1 MTTTPRAS
9 ASTAASAAAGRAG
22 PGDWARLSASSQA
35 LVQSLIAHLAMLEN
49 LPPTKLDTTIR
60 AHHHR
65 QELEE
70 FSEQFRA
77 RLATLRA
84 SEVQEREKRVVPPK
98 GKAKGKI
105 KAACD
110 ASAHPPLTRRG
121 YRRLRRGTHRR
132 SLSRAERRRLTA
144 SRPGQTDRSIAAPI
158 GATAQCRWFRPITRD
173 DELPQASRASPNGPE
188 AVIHQCQCPLHCL
201 GRAPRPHRRRTQE

>member
-1 MTTTPRAS
+1 
-9 ASTAASAAAGRAG
+9 
-22 PGDWARLSASSQA
+22 
-35 LVQSLIAHLAMLEN
+35 VQSLIAHLAMLEN

-105 KAACD
+105 KAKAK
-110 ASAHPPLTRRG
+110 AKTKRPVTPRRI
-121 YRRLRRGTHRR
+121 RR
-132 SLSRAERRRLTA
+132 
-144 SRPGQTDRSIAAPI
+144 
-158 GATAQCRWFRPITRD
+158 
-173 DELPQASRASPNGPE
+173 
-188 AVIHQCQCPLHCL
+188 
-201 GRAPRPHRRRTQE
+201 